1 MKRLVFLLVLAAAVL
16 LASPALAGPYMN
28 TAAMLLREG
37 FQSIEFVRSNLGDR
51 ELARV
56 AHTIAEARMDAAA
69 HLTIPKEVDKAHPHF
84 LLALASLE
92 RATEA
97 ASRGDVSGCLRNIET
112 ARGESRTFRALLE
125 QQHLLLPA
133 VRECSLTRPEP
144 DAPRSAQTAR
154 SALRRACA
162 RLAEDPAG
170 LAARADL
177 SR

>member
-1 MKRLVFLLVLAAAVL
+1 MKRLVLLLTFALATL
-16 LASPALAGPYMN
+16 FASPALAGPYMN

-37 FQSIEFVRSNLGDR
+37 FQSVEFVRSNLGDR

-125 QQHLLLPA
+125 QQQLKLPA
-133 VRECSLTRPEP
+133 VRECSLSRPEP
-144 DAPRSAQTAR
+144 DGARSAQAAR
-154 SALRRACA
+154 SVLRSVSARLSVDSA
-162 RLAEDPAG
+162 RLA
-170 LAARADL
+170 
-177 SR
+177 SRP

>member
-1 MKRLVFLLVLAAAVL
+1 MKHLVFLLTLAVAVL
-16 LASPALAGPYMN
+16 FAAPALAGPYMN

-37 FQSIEFVRSNLGDR
+37 FQSAEFVRSNIGDR

-84 LLALASLE
+84 LLALAGIE

-97 ASRGDVSGCLRNIET
+97 ASRGDVSGCLRNIEA

-125 QQHLLLPA
+125 QQQLKLPA
-133 VRECSLTRPEP
+133 VRECSLSLPEP
-144 DAPRSAQTAR
+144 DASRSAQAAR
-154 SALRRACA
+154 CVLRRACA
-162 RLAEDPAG
+162 RLPVDPAR
-170 LAARADL
+170 LA
-177 SR
+177 SRS